1 MSPPFFVSRCPT
13 HHLTPLAVPE
23 VQAERAP
30 RRTAR
35 RPSVSQPACTPL
47 LFILGITNLLI
58 SFPAVLIAEAE
69 HAPRQGTGHVG
80 EPPDQDSQ
88 PARMSLSCLSYESL
102 IHYHFPAVLVV
113 EAQHAPRQATRRS
126 SPSQPDRM
134 SLSLYLSKTAYPS
147 SPSSAIP
154 ATQDQHIPRRIQR
167 NSQPS
172 GPVSSGEDL
181 GLDEIS
187 SDSGSEPEFPS
198 RVRALR
204 APSEASRRPTVGSAR
219 SSSSVQDVPTQKRK
233 GKKEK
238 KAHDIEHFFDR
249 KSTKGYQICIYCR

>member
-88 PARMSLSCLSYESL
+88 PARTSPSCLSYKSL
-102 IHYHFPAVLVV
+102 INYHSPAILVV
-113 EAQHAPRQATRRS
+113 QAQHAPRQASRRS
-126 SPSQPDRM
+126 SLSQPARM
-134 SLSLYLSKTAYPS
+134 SLSLYQFKICLSVIAFLS
-147 SPSSAIP
+147 
-154 ATQDQHIPRRIQR
+154 
-167 NSQPS
+167 
-172 GPVSSGEDL
+172 
-181 GLDEIS
+181 
-187 SDSGSEPEFPS
+187 
-198 RVRALR
+198 
-204 APSEASRRPTVGSAR
+204 R
-219 SSSSVQDVPTQKRK
+219 SSSTRPAYSALDT
-233 GKKEK
+233 EK
-238 KAHDIEHFFDR
+238 SATFWV
-249 KSTKGYQICIYCR
+249 CILWRGLRTG